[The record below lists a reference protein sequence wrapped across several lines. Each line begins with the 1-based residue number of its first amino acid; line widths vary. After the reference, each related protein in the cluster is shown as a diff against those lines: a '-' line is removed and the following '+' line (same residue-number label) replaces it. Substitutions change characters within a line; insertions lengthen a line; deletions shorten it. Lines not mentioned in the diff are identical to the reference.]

1 MSHHRFSQC
10 LKFVSKIIA
19 LGAFAFP
26 AIPLQWLFVRFNVPA
41 QKHLP
46 VLFHR
51 YAAFVIGL
59 RVHVHGAPAN
69 HRPLMLISSHVSWL
83 DIVALSSICPISF
96 IAKSEVAGWGIF
108 GLFAKLQRS
117 VFVDR
122 QRRIATKKVN
132 SIIASRLKDGDVMVL
147 FGEGT
152 TNDGCKVYP
161 FKSSLIGVAGEVD
174 GLNLQPVSIAYTKL
188 NGMPAGRFERVHTAW
203 YGDMDLL
210 PSLRAVFMGGAIDVT
225 ISFGENEPFE
235 ANQNRKLMAKKLEE
249 TCRRMTYEAHMGR
262 QGFDG
267 SYFFPLLQ
275 IQKRE

>member
-1 MSHHRFSQC
+1 MPHHTLSQRLTLAC
-10 LKFVSKIIA
+10 KITA
-19 LGAFAFP
+19 LACFALL
-26 AIPLQWLFVRFNVPA
+26 AIPLQWLFVKLNLSA
-41 QKHLP
+41 QKQLP

-51 YAAFVIGL
+51 YAAWVLGL
-59 RVHVHGAPAN
+59 CVHVKGAPAIA
-69 HRPLMLISSHVSWL
+69 RPLMLVSSHVSWL

-117 VFVDR
+117 VFVNR
-122 QRRIATKKVN
+122 QRRAATKKVN
-132 SIIASRLKDGDVMVL
+132 SSIASRLKKGDVMVL

-152 TNDGCKVYP
+152 TNDGCRVLP

-188 NGMPAGRFERVHTAW
+188 NGMPAGRYERVHTAW

-225 ISFGENEPFE
+225 ISFGEAEPFE
-235 ANQNRKLMAKKLEE
+235 AHSNRKEMAKKLEE
-249 TCRRMTYEAHMGR
+249 TCRQMTYEAHMGR
-262 QGFDG
+262 V
-267 SYFFPLLQ
+267 
-275 IQKRE
+275 